1 VRIGAE
7 PFGATPLEDDEL
19 EGLIPDYVATR
30 SDLNRAEADNIN
42 SALPAV
48 QRLARAAGPSKI
60 FTNGFLMD
68 LHRRM
73 FCDVWKWA
81 GTQRRRETNVG
92 VDPYVIATSTKQVL
106 DDATYWHEHQTY
118 PMIEIAVRV
127 HHRLVSVHPFPNGNG
142 RCTRLIAD
150 LYLEAVGEVP
160 LAWGRAHLEN
170 AGGARSAYIKSLQL
184 ADRGDYSAI
193 LMFARSQNAT

>member
-1 VRIGAE
+1 MRIGPE
-7 PFGATPLEDDEL
+7 PLGATPLEDDEL

-30 SDLNRAEADNIN
+30 SDLNRAEADNIV
-42 SALPAV
+42 SALPAAH
-48 QRLARAAGPSKI
+48 RLARVAGPPQI
-60 FTNGFLMD
+60 FTNGFLMG

-92 VDPYVIATSTKQVL
+92 VDPSLIAVSTKQVF
-106 DDATYWHEHQTY
+106 DDAIYWHNHETY
-118 PMIEIAVRV
+118 ATDEIAVRI
-127 HHRLVSVHPFPNGNG
+127 HHRLVLVHPFPNGNG

-150 LYLEAVGEVP
+150 LYLASIGEVS
-160 LAWGRAHLEN
+160 LRWGQASLEES
-170 AGGARSAYIKSLQL
+170 GRSRRAYIKSLQL

-193 LMFARSQNAT
+193 LAFARSLNTI

>member
-1 VRIGAE
+1 MRIGPE

-30 SDLNRAEADNIN
+30 SDLNRAEADNIV
-42 SALPAV
+42 SALPAAH
-48 QRLARAAGPSKI
+48 RLARAAGPTRI
-60 FTNGFLMD
+60 LTNGFLMD

-92 VDPYVIATSTKQVL
+92 VDPSVIAVSTKQVF
-106 DDATYWHEHQTY
+106 DDAIYWYNHETYASDV
-118 PMIEIAVRV
+118 IAVRL
-127 HHRLVSVHPFPNGNG
+127 HHRLVLVHPFPNGNG

-150 LYLEAVGEVP
+150 LYLASIGEVS
-160 LAWGRAHLEN
+160 LRWGQASLEE
-170 AGGARSAYIKSLQL
+170 GGRSRSTYIKSLQL

-193 LMFARSQNAT
+193 LAFARSLNTT